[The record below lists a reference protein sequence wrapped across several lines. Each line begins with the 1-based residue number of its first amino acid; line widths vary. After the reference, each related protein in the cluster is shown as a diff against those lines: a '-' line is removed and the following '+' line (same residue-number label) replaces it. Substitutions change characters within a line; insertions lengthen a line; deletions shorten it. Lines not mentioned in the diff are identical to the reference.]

1 MVGSK
6 SEAYRATWYSGD
18 YASLIRPTSYH
29 WANDGKS
36 MPKYSIGRF
45 EFKTKGAGFDEVR
58 RIKNDTV
65 GLHEPL
71 TGVDLELILALLDQ
85 HDDAASGRFKD
96 VKHIAVKEDVQEGR
110 SVAQR
115 AFYVERHDGMQDTFS
130 ISPNWYKG
138 LSEERRLRVAIGGC
152 CNLAI
157 RDITLDRKQSA
168 FPNGLHSVA
177 KCEATGVTLGWHDA
191 HVDHSGEWPMV
202 RIIDAWL
209 DSKEP
214 LSWDLLTPQNPPA
227 LGWRLTNEFVADFV
241 KFHNER
247 AVLQVI
253 DKTHNLSKG
262 SGGYRRNPL

>member
-1 MVGSK
+1 
-6 SEAYRATWYSGD
+6 
-18 YASLIRPTSYH
+18 
-29 WANDGKS
+29 

-45 EFKTKGAGFDEVR
+45 EFKTKSAAFGEIR
-58 RIKNDTV
+58 HIKNDKV
-65 GLHEPL
+65 GLYEPL
-71 TGVDLELILALLDQ
+71 TGEDLELMRALLDA
-85 HDDAASGRFKD
+85 HDDAAIGRFRD

-110 SVAQR
+110 SVVQR
-115 AFYVERHDGMQDTFS
+115 AFYVERHDGTQDTFS
-130 ISPNWYKG
+130 ISPKWYKG
-138 LSEERRLRVAIGGC
+138 LSEERRLRAAIGGC

-157 RDITLDRKQSA
+157 RDITLDRKQRA
-168 FPNGLHSVA
+168 FPNGTHSA
-177 KCEATGVTLGWHDA
+177 AECEATGVLLGWHDA

-214 LSWDLLTPQNPPA
+214 LSWNLLTPQKPPA
-227 LGWRLTNEFVADFV
+227 QGWRLTNEFAADFV

-262 SGGYRRNPL
+262 SGGYQRNHL